1 MRRIDPN
8 TLSNMEERVVR
19 INRVAKTYKGG
30 RTPSFNV
37 LVVVGDGNGHV
48 GAGIGKAREVP
59 EAIRKGVEDAKKNI
73 IAIPRVATTIPH
85 MIIGRAG
92 ASEVLLKPASPGT
105 GVIAGGAVRAVLEAA
120 GVSDVLSKSLG
131 SANAINTVW
140 AAMDGLRR
148 LKRAEEVARM
158 RGKSAEELV
167 PWLRETRPA
176 EAAEEVAEEA
186 EAVAEEAAP
195 ADAAETPAPEAEA
208 VTAEAE
214 KVPVEEAAEAA
225 GEAPA
230 TGE

>member
-1 MRRIDPN
+1 M
-8 TLSNMEERVVR
+8 
-19 INRVAKTYKGG
+19 
-30 RTPSFNV
+30 

>member
-8 TLSNMEERVVR
+8 TLSNLEERVVR

-225 GEAPA
+225 GEAP
-230 TGE
+230 

>member
-8 TLSNMEERVVR
+8 TLSNLEERVVR